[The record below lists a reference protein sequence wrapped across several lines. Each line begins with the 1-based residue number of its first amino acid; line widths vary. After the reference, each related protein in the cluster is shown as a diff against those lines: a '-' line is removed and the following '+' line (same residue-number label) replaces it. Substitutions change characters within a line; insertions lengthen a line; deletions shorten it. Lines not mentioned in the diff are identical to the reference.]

1 MNGTWTATVGTQR
14 IDLPIIEIADGGT
27 IALFMSI
34 DVPIA
39 FLDRASLELAEALR
53 PSRPELVVT
62 AATLGIPIAV
72 GVARALGHERYLAL
86 QKSRKWHLRDSP
98 SVSVNSIT
106 TVVPQTLTLDE
117 RFTPLVRGRRVAFVD
132 DVVSSGSSVA
142 AALEL
147 LRAQGADV
155 VAIGALFTEGEAWRA
170 RLGDDVRH
178 VTALGE
184 LPLNPRG

>member
-1 MNGTWTATVGTQR
+1 MNDTWSATVGTQR
-14 IDLPIIEIADGGT
+14 IELPIVEIPGGA

-39 FLDRASLELAEALR
+39 FLDRACLELAEALR
-53 PSRPELVVT
+53 PSGAELVVT

-98 SVSVNSIT
+98 SVPVDSVT
-106 TVVPQTLTLDE
+106 TVATQTLTLDE
-117 RFTPLVRGRRVAFVD
+117 RFTPLVRGRAVAFVD
-132 DVVSSGSSVA
+132 DVVSSGSSTA

-155 VAIGALFTEGEAWRA
+155 VAVGALFTEGDAWRA
-170 RLGDDVRH
+170 RLGDDADL

-184 LPLNPRG
+184 LPPDPRG